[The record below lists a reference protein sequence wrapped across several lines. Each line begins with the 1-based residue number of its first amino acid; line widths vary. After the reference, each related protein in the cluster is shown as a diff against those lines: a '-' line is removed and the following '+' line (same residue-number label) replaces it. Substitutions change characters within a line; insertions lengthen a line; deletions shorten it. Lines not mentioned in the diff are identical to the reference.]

1 MAGVEFFVIY
11 LSFTLSS
18 GESQVL
24 DTEHGEVI
32 QSVVLWVKT
41 RAFRSVKCSETNSSI
56 TATKKLTFM
65 IINESQ
71 RVHVCV

>member
-41 RAFRSVKCSETNSSI
+41 RALHPLIMVLCFIR
-56 TATKKLTFM
+56 
-65 IINESQ
+65 
-71 RVHVCV
+71 